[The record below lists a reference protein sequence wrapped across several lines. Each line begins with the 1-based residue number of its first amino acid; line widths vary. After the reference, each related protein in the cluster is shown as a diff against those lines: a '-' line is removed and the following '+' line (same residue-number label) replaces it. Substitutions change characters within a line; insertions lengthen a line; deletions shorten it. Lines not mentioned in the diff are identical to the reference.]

1 MFFLSFESRH
11 GECTFEPPVLRCESR
26 RSVGMWL
33 ATCSCL
39 EGTES
44 SSSYVSSSCV
54 SGSRSSGSCVS
65 HFSSFAMCASS
76 SLAIIFVLA
85 TKFDLEVER
94 FEDALLGLGLP

>member
-11 GECTFEPPVLRCESR
+11 GECKFEPPVLRCESR

-54 SGSRSSGSCVS
+54 SGSCVS
-65 HFSSFAMCASS
+65 RFSSFAMCASI

-85 TKFDLEVER
+85 TKSDLEVER